1 LARGG
6 RRLLQG
12 HRKAHIKN
20 DGRSASLR
28 NEVES
33 TLLIVNQEKGERAES
48 NNLDMK
54 NPSLVKYKDFT

>member
-1 LARGG
+1 
-6 RRLLQG
+6 LLQG